1 MELNKINI
9 LSENLPVFEVDD
21 FLSDKYCEKLIEV
34 SKEKLKPSMVGT
46 KENAHVNDVRTSQNT
61 FIPINADKLISK
73 IFYKIV
79 KLTGKNPKQFDK
91 HFQVVKYEDGQE
103 YKKHL
108 DPSVSI
114 ITEKKY
120 CHRFFTILLYL
131 NDVEEGGETYF
142 PNLDIK
148 VTPKKGKLVYFKNYK
163 KDKEKYVIDTK
174 SYHSSLPVKN
184 CEKWVANLWF
194 HKK

>member
-1 MELNKINI
+1 MERKNMNI
-9 LSENLPVFEVDD
+9 LSNKLTIFEIEN

-46 KENAHVNDVRTSQNT
+46 KENANVNDVRTSQNT

-148 VTPKKGKLVYFKNYK
+148 VKPKKGKLVYFQNYK
-163 KDKEKYVIDTK
+163 KDKEEYVIDTK